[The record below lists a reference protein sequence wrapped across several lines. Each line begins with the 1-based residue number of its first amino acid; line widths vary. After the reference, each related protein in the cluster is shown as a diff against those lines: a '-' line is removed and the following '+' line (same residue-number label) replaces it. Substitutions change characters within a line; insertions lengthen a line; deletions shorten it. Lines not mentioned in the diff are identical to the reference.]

1 MNNKRMIVLSIVGA
15 LALVA
20 LLLTITSVSARGER
34 QVSAASLAQA
44 DAVPSTISYQG
55 RLLDD
60 GGNPVDGV
68 HTMAFRVYEQV
79 SGGVPL
85 WTDSFPVPVEEG
97 LFHVHLGVE
106 PALFDGR
113 ALYED
118 ALALVN
124 AQKAEYGD
132 QYEAS
137 AAVRA
142 AWDAADAAYSASL
155 KVARVALQDD
165 PKAHAALMLGGTRK
179 QSLSGWIEQAT
190 AFYTN
195 LLGDGDLMAAMA
207 GFGFDAA
214 KLEAEQAL
222 VQAVVAANL
231 VQEKEKGEAQDATK
245 QRDASLDAMDAWM
258 SDFKAIARVALEENA
273 QWLEKLGFGA
283 VP

>member
-1 MNNKRMIVLSIVGA
+1 VTRPKRSIDERLLAAQVAIDNALGDAPILAA
-15 LALVA
+15 LAA
-20 LLLTITSVSARGER
+20 FGYDAAR
-34 QVSAASLAQA
+34 
-44 DAVPSTISYQG
+44 
-55 RLLDD
+55 
-60 GGNPVDGV
+60 
-68 HTMAFRVYEQV
+68 
-79 SGGVPL
+79 
-85 WTDSFPVPVEEG
+85 
-97 LFHVHLGVE
+97 LG
-106 PALFDGR
+106 AGR

-165 PKAHAALMLGGTRK
+165 PKAHAALMLGGARK

-195 LLGDGDLMAAMA
+195 LLGDAGLMAAMA
-207 GFGFDAA
+207 AFGYTQA

-231 VQEKEKGEAQDATK
+231 AQEKEKGEAQDATK
-245 QRDASLDAMDAWM
+245 QRDAKLDALDAWM
-258 SDFKAIARVALEENA
+258 SDFKAIAQVALEENA
-273 QWLEKLGFGA
+273 QWLEKLGFGS

>member
-1 MNNKRMIVLSIVGA
+1 VAKPRMSID
-15 LALVA
+15 
-20 LLLTITSVSARGER
+20 E
-34 QVSAASLAQA
+34 
-44 DAVPSTISYQG
+44 
-55 RLLDD
+55 RLLAAQVAIDNALGD
-60 GGNPVDGV
+60 AGIQAALD
-68 HTMAFRVYEQV
+68 AFGYDAAR
-79 SGGVPL
+79 
-85 WTDSFPVPVEEG
+85 
-97 LFHVHLGVE
+97 LG
-106 PALFDGR
+106 AGR

-142 AWDAADAAYSASL
+142 AWDAADAAYMRTL

-165 PKAHAALMLGGTRK
+165 PKARAALMLGGDRK
-179 QSLSGWIEQAT
+179 QSLSGWMDQAT

-222 VQAVVAANL
+222 VEAVVEANL
-231 VQEKEKGEAQDATK
+231 VQEREKGEAQDATK

-258 SDFKAIARVALEENA
+258 SDFKAIARVALEGNA

>member
-1 MNNKRMIVLSIVGA
+1 VTRPKMSIDERLLAAQVAIDNALGDAGIQAA
-15 LALVA
+15 LAGFGYDA
-20 LLLTITSVSARGER
+20 ARLG
-34 QVSAASLAQA
+34 A
-44 DAVPSTISYQG
+44 G
-55 RLLDD
+55 R
-60 GGNPVDGV
+60 
-68 HTMAFRVYEQV
+68 T
-79 SGGVPL
+79 
-85 WTDSFPVPVEEG
+85 
-97 LFHVHLGVE
+97 
-106 PALFDGR
+106 
-113 ALYED
+113 LYED

-155 KVARVALQDD
+155 KVARVAFQDD
-165 PKAHAALMLGGTRK
+165 PKAHAAMMLGGTRK

-207 GFGFDAA
+207 GFGYDAA

-222 VQAVVAANL
+222 VQAVVEANL
-231 VQEKEKGEAQDATK
+231 VQEREKGEAQDATK

-258 SDFKAIARVALEENA
+258 SDFKAIARVALEDNA